1 MSVIHEIKD
10 KDMEQV
16 SGGDGKM
23 HFKPKA
29 GYWYKVY
36 ASGRPFPYEDEK
48 YGIATEAERDQ
59 LLAEAIAVITSWGG
73 TNIQSSKGYIAE

>member
-10 KDMEQV
+10 KEMKQV
-16 SGGDGKM
+16 NGGKD
-23 HFKPKA
+23 HFKAKA

-59 LLAEAIAVITSWGG
+59 LLAEAIAYITSQGG
-73 TNIQSSKGYIAE
+73 TNIQTSKGYIAE